1 MCRCRSPDVCE
12 SVNDTGVVYQAQI
25 VGHKSRVYPYRCRM
39 KPVIQISYRLDP
51 TLTVMLSLVRD
62 NNVTHYSNIQSNSL
76 KRIALGPVYEYP
88 LVRVSIYPCFILYM
102 VTEWDKTNDIHLS
115 GLST

>member
-76 KRIALGPVYEYP
+76 KRIAL
-88 LVRVSIYPCFILYM
+88 
-102 VTEWDKTNDIHLS
+102 
-115 GLST
+115 